1 VGTLIDAAQ
10 ALQDRKDSAGLVPG
24 YSMVDDAVM
33 RLVATGLE
41 VDFDEVNDLA
51 AELARYTLESVGDQA
66 QRGELV
72 PHARDLLAAAFIEG
86 ALTMA
91 LERDRRRMA
100 EAPRPLCSSCGHPR
114 SRHSIESGCQSWVA
128 VPGGKPRPC
137 SCMGDLEP
145 PEARHAA

>member
-1 VGTLIDAAQ
+1 MGTLRNAAL
-10 ALQDRKDSAGLVPG
+10 ALQDRKASAGFTAG
-24 YSMVDDAVM
+24 YSMVDDDVM

-41 VDFDEVNDLA
+41 VDLEEVYGLA
-51 AELARYTLESVGDQA
+51 AQLADYTLESVGDQA

-91 LERDRRRMA
+91 LERDRRR

-114 SRHSIESGCQSWVA
+114 SRHTTESGCQSWVA